1 MLELKDVQYTIDRDG
16 EDLHLLRD
24 VSLRVPAGHFM
35 AIVGPSGC
43 GKTTLLKV
51 IAGLQLESSGQ
62 ILWRG
67 EDISDGGDIPPQELG
82 YVPQFSIAYD
92 HLTVEECVE
101 NAVRLRTRENGDSFY
116 AVVDR
121 VIAAVGMESMRE
133 KRVSVLSGGQKRRL
147 GLGMELVSRPGLLL
161 CDEVTSGLDPQ
172 SERDI
177 VELLDALSGED
188 GRIVINVTHSLSG
201 MEKYDSVL
209 VMYEGRIVFHGPPD
223 AMAHYFSVASAEE
236 VYPRLAMRPSQEWHD
251 SWHKYRDAYY
261 GTLGCTAAA
270 ASPDSSQGP
279 DSVDPADQGNE
290 KRKGARPAGFLR
302 QFLTMLRRRWTLF
315 VRDRTQL
322 VLQLALL
329 FGFPFLVVIFASKG
343 IDPMPD
349 RSMSPGTP
357 LAEAIVKQSAIVA
370 KQAKLGGLVSGL
382 VMFQVILLTLMGSNN
397 SAREIAGERLIYE
410 KERMGGVTPMAYL
423 SGKIVFLALLA
434 TAQAVWMA
442 LFVNHFTNLPGD
454 FGERLKL
461 LLLVNYAMTSV
472 CLAISAMMKSP
483 EQASLLS
490 IYLVGFQLPLSG
502 AVLALP
508 GAVEKV
514 VQPLIAAYWSW
525 SGQLSTMRDSD
536 YFLAVTQ
543 AVPTTV
549 VSASSVSVAVLV
561 AHILTGLVLAWLG
574 CQRHRWD

>member
-1 MLELKDVQYTIDRDG
+1 MT
-16 EDLHLLRD
+16 
-24 VSLRVPAGHFM
+24 
-35 AIVGPSGC
+35 
-43 GKTTLLKV
+43 
-51 IAGLQLESSGQ
+51 
-62 ILWRG
+62 
-67 EDISDGGDIPPQELG
+67 
-82 YVPQFSIAYD
+82 
-92 HLTVEECVE
+92 
-101 NAVRLRTRENGDSFY
+101 
-116 AVVDR
+116 
-121 VIAAVGMESMRE
+121 
-133 KRVSVLSGGQKRRL
+133 
-147 GLGMELVSRPGLLL
+147 
-161 CDEVTSGLDPQ
+161 
-172 SERDI
+172 
-177 VELLDALSGED
+177 
-188 GRIVINVTHSLSG
+188 
-201 MEKYDSVL
+201 
-209 VMYEGRIVFHGPPD
+209 
-223 AMAHYFSVASAEE
+223 HYFSVASAEE
-236 VYPRLAMRPSQEWHD
+236 VYPRLAMRPSQEWHE
-251 SWHKYRDAYY
+251 SWQKHREAYY
-261 GTLGCTAAA
+261 ATLGMAAGNEAAA
-270 ASPDSSQGP
+270 TPEGDAVSTVAEEG
-279 DSVDPADQGNE
+279 
-290 KRKGARPAGFLR
+290 KGARPAGFLR
-302 QFLTMLRRRWTLF
+302 QFSTILRRRWTLF

-349 RSMSPGTP
+349 RSVAPGTP
-357 LAEAIVKQSAIVA
+357 LAEAMVKQSAIVA

-410 KERMGGVTPMAYL
+410 KERMGGVSPMAYL
-423 SGKIVFLALLA
+423 SSKVVFLAVLA

-442 LFVNHFTNLPGD
+442 LFVNHFTNLPGE

-461 LLLVNYAMTSV
+461 LLLVNYAMTAV

-508 GAVEKV
+508 GAIERL

-549 VSASSVSVAVLV
+549 VSASSVSVAVLM
-561 AHILTGLVLAWLG
+561 AHILVGLVLAWLG

>member
-1 MLELKDVQYTIDRDG
+1 MLELKDVHYTIDRDG

-24 VSLRVPAGHFM
+24 VSLRVPSGHFM

-51 IAGLQLESSGQ
+51 IAGLQLESGGE

-67 EDISDGGDIPPQELG
+67 ENISEGGDIPPQELG

-101 NAVRLRTRENGDSFY
+101 NAVRLRTRETGDAFY

-147 GLGMELVSRPGLLL
+147 GLGMELVSAPGLLL

-201 MEKYDSVL
+201 METYDSVL
-209 VMYEGRIVFHGPPD
+209 VMYEGRIVFHGPPE
-223 AMAHYFSVASAEE
+223 AMTHYFSVASAEE

-251 SWHKYRDAYY
+251 SWQKHREAYY
-261 GTLGCTAAA
+261 ATLGMAAGNEAAA
-270 ASPDSSQGP
+270 TPEGDAVSTVAEEG
-279 DSVDPADQGNE
+279 
-290 KRKGARPAGFLR
+290 KGARPAGFLR
-302 QFLTMLRRRWTLF
+302 QFFTILRRRWTLF

-349 RSMSPGTP
+349 RSVAPGTP
-357 LAEAIVKQSAIVA
+357 LAEAMVKQSAIVA

-410 KERMGGVTPMAYL
+410 KERMGGVSPMAYL
-423 SGKIVFLALLA
+423 SSKVVFLAVLA

-461 LLLVNYAMTSV
+461 LLLVNYAMTAV

-508 GAVEKV
+508 GAIERL

-549 VSASSVSVAVLV
+549 VSASSVSVAVLM
-561 AHILTGLVLAWLG
+561 AHILVGLVLAWLG